1 MRIEEVRE
9 MLSKRAVPL
18 LLIAVAVSLLMVG
31 PALAQ
36 DVQVAWDD
44 ATMPSAPAGS
54 CVTDV
59 DNEDNGLSGAP
70 DNDMGLAP
78 SASQNVCYGG
88 DIAPIEFRI
97 SSPEGAAQL
106 VIAAWDVDDAG
117 TILEYMEVYFNG
129 TYLGVLQQAPT
140 QSWTTSYFDVT
151 ATGDDLVEIVPTQ
164 DGRCLGV
171 AWGAILLD
179 EFVPEPGSV
188 ILLASGLMGLAGYA
202 GLRLRKS

>member
-1 MRIEEVRE
+1 
-9 MLSKRAVPL
+9 MLSKRALPL

-54 CVTDV
+54 YVTDV
-59 DNEDNGLSGAP
+59 DNEDNAHSGTP
-70 DNDMGLAP
+70 DDDMGLAP
-78 SASQNVCYGG
+78 SAAESVCYGD

-97 SSPEGAAQL
+97 SSPGGARRL

-117 TILEYMEVYFNG
+117 TVLEYMEVYFNG
-129 TYLGVLQQAPT
+129 MYLGVLQQAPT

-151 ATGDDLVEIVPTQ
+151 ASGDDLVEIVPTQ

-171 AWGAILLD
+171 AWGALLAE
-179 EFVPEPGSV
+179 EFVPEPGSI
-188 ILLASGLMGLAGYA
+188 ILLASGLMGMAGYA
-202 GLRLRKS
+202 GLRLRKR